1 MARVRVYEIAKEFG
15 VESRVLL
22 DRLHRLGIPARTASS
37 SLDAP
42 DVRRL
47 TDALLGPSAAPRAE
61 ALISRPFVGHANRV
75 ASVAFS
81 PDSAKLASVDLDG
94 TVRLWNPETGQ
105 ELRVITGYAEVS
117 SVVFSPDGTM
127 LASAGDDGTVRV
139 WDPATGEE
147 LRTLSGHSGAVTS
160 VTFSP
165 DGTLLAS
172 GSLDGT
178 VRLRIATTGEELH
191 TLFRHAGQVL
201 AAVFSPDG
209 TLLASAS
216 DDGAVR
222 VWNPVTGEVV
232 RTLAAPGSRTVSV
245 AFSPN
250 GATLAGAGDDG
261 VRLWNPTTGEEIGP
275 LPAPAGWATAVLF
288 SPDGRTL
295 ASLSGG
301 RVRLRDLATGEER
314 YVLIGFSGRAQ
325 AMAFSPDGKTLASA
339 GDGGVR
345 LWNPATG
352 EEVDVL
358 TAPGGWAT
366 AVLFSSAGSL
376 LASAGFD
383 GTVRLWDP
391 SSGEELRT
399 LTGHSSTV
407 ISVAFSPNGTLLA
420 SGSLDGSVRLWNPI
434 SGEELRTLTGHSG
447 MVTSVAFSP
456 DGKLLAAASG
466 SGVRIWDPATAEEH
480 HALHA
485 RRVLALSFSPGGDM
499 LVGVG
504 TEGVRIWSPQSGRE
518 VSSPLGGIDVGHQG
532 FSSIAFSHD
541 GALLACAGP
550 EGTQVWPL
558 LSTGR
563 QPRALLTQGAS
574 SVAFSPD
581 DTMLVGAYSDGTVRI
596 YASATGDELR
606 TLTGHTAAV
615 SSVAFSPDGGSLAS
629 AGGDGT
635 IRIWNA
641 LTGHQ
646 LAGTGFGEAVPRLR
660 PLPGLHSDTS
670 SAEDLL
676 GNASDVEMMAML
688 AAAHDT
694 RPPLAIALL
703 GQWGAGKSSFMDQM
717 RRQVAQLADL
727 SANNPGRSAFASV
740 VRQVRFNAWH
750 YSDDHL
756 WTGLVD
762 HLFQSLAEVPGQE
775 TAIGGRD
782 AVRAERKQLAERLA
796 SLEEDQRRLQEDLAK
811 TKAAR
816 PGGFVASLGSPAE
829 ALQLPFLAG
838 RMVLRDAWRGRWAAL
853 GVLVA
858 LAGVYLG
865 RQWLSTWLAALIGAV
880 GLLTPMLLPV
890 WATVRRWHQQGQNVT
905 TRLRAGLES
914 RQQSLN
920 EEVSMVQS
928 RLAEV
933 DAAVRLSMFLTERST
948 QNAYQEYRGLL
959 GQVHRDLVRL
969 DEALKEARAQWERT
983 RPATPPP
990 LERIV
995 LYIDDLDRCPPAR
1008 VVEVLAA
1015 VHLMLALPLFVVV
1028 VAVDARWLLT
1038 ALQHHYQ
1045 ELFAAQ
1051 EGGQEPYE
1059 WQNSATPLDYL
1070 DKIFQ
1075 VPFAVPA
1082 ASPEKT
1088 DSYLRSLLGDPAP
1101 NSGQYANSATAQPS
1115 ARQVPHA
1122 SGPVSASDQ
1131 EATADAQQPAHAE
1144 PQAVPDWLR
1153 GFERLGDV
1161 PPHLRGAIP
1170 ALQPEQLTLQAD
1182 EIDFMAR
1189 LGRLTPTPRSAKKLV
1204 NLYRL
1209 VRISIDRHSLSDFIG
1224 TPQNPGAYQV
1234 VQILLA
1240 VLVGSPR
1247 HSTAIFEAI
1256 MEAEP
1261 ASHIV
1266 QALRAAP
1273 LTNTAV
1279 STLTDLIDEISA
1291 AIPVITGTA
1300 DYQPWCGKLARFSF
1314 HTRTLVEDKRAEA
1327 HAWHSPQPQPRTR

>member
-1 MARVRVYEIAKEFG
+1 VARVRVYEIAKEFG

-22 DRLHRLGIPARTASS
+22 DRLHQLGIPARTASS

-81 PDSAKLASVDLDG
+81 PDGAELASVDLDG
-94 TVRLWNPETGQ
+94 TVRLWDPETGQ
-105 ELRVITGYAEVS
+105 ELRAITGHADVS

-127 LASAGDDGTVRV
+127 LASAGVDGTVQV
-139 WDPATGEE
+139 WDPATGKE
-147 LRTLSGHSGAVTS
+147 LHTLSGHSSAVTS
-160 VTFSP
+160 VAFSP
-165 DGTLLAS
+165 DGALLAS

-178 VRLRIATTGEELH
+178 VRLRIAATGEELH
-191 TLFRHAGQVL
+191 TRIRHAGQVW

-209 TLLASAS
+209 TMLASVG

-222 VWNPVTGEVV
+222 VWDPATGEVV
-232 RTLAAPGSRTVSV
+232 RTLAAPGGRAASV
-245 AFSPN
+245 AFSPD
-250 GATLAGAGDDG
+250 GTMLAGAGDDG

-275 LPAPAGWATAVLF
+275 LPAPTGWATAVLF

-301 RVRLRDLATGEER
+301 RIRLRDLATGEER

-325 AMAFSPDGKTLASA
+325 AMAFSPDGTTLASA
-339 GDGGVR
+339 GDSGVR
-345 LWNPATG
+345 LWNPTTD
-352 EEVDVL
+352 EEVNVL
-358 TAPGGWAT
+358 TAPGGSAT
-366 AVLFSSAGSL
+366 AVLFSSADTL

-383 GTVRLWDP
+383 GTVRLWNP
-391 SSGEELRT
+391 ASGEELRT

-407 ISVAFSPNGTLLA
+407 ISVAFSPDGTLLA
-420 SGSLDGSVRLWNPI
+420 SGSLDGTVRLWNPA
-434 SGEELRTLTGHSG
+434 SGEELRTLSDHSG

-456 DGKLLAAASG
+456 DGTLLAAAS
-466 SGVRIWDPATAEEH
+466 SGVHIWDLATGEEQ
-480 HALHA
+480 HALRA
-485 RRVLALSFSPGGDM
+485 RRVLAVSFSPDGEM

-518 VSSPLGGIDVGHQG
+518 VTSPLGSIDMEQRG

-550 EGTQVWPL
+550 EGTQVRH

-563 QPRALLTQGAS
+563 QPLALLTQGAS

-581 DTMLVGAYSDGTVRI
+581 DTMLVGAHSDGTVRI
-596 YASATGDELR
+596 YSSATGEELR

-615 SSVAFSPDGGSLAS
+615 SSVAFSPDGGLLAS

-635 IRIWNA
+635 IRIWNPF
-641 LTGHQ
+641 TGHQ
-646 LAGTGFGEAVPRLR
+646 LAGTGFGEAAPRLR

-670 SAEDLL
+670 STEDLL
-676 GNASDVEMMAML
+676 GNATDVEMMAML

-762 HLFQSLAEVPGQE
+762 HLFQSLAGAPGQE
-775 TAIGGRD
+775 TAVAGQD
-782 AVRAERKQLAERLA
+782 AVRAERKQLVGRLA

-838 RMVLRDAWRGRWAAL
+838 RMVLRDAWRGRWAVL
-853 GVLVA
+853 GVVVA

-865 RQWLSTWLAALIGAV
+865 RQWLGAWLVALIGVV
-880 GLLTPMLLPV
+880 GLLTPVLLPV
-890 WATVRRWHQQGQNVT
+890 WATVRRWHRQGQSVT
-905 TRLRAGLES
+905 ARLRAGLES

-920 EEVSMVQS
+920 EEVSTVQS

-933 DAAVRLSMFLTERST
+933 DAAVRLSMFLTERSA
-948 QNAYQEYRGLL
+948 QKAYQEYRGLL

-1045 ELFAAQ
+1045 ELFAAE
-1051 EGGQEPYE
+1051 EGGQGPGA

-1088 DSYLRSLLGDPAP
+1088 DGYLRSLLGEPAP
-1101 NSGQYANSATAQPS
+1101 TPDQSSAGSATTQSS
-1115 ARQVPHA
+1115 AFQVPHA
-1122 SGPVSASDQ
+1122 SGLVSASDQ
-1131 EATADAQQPAHAE
+1131 EAPADAQQPADPE
-1144 PQAVPDWLR
+1144 LQAVPDWLR

-1209 VRISIDRHSLSDFIG
+1209 VRISIDRHGLSDFIG

-1279 STLTDLIDEISA
+1279 STLTDLIGEISA
-1291 AIPVITGTA
+1291 TTPVITGTA
-1300 DYQPWCGKLARFSF
+1300 DYQPWCGRMARFSF
-1314 HTRTLVEDKRAEA
+1314 HTRALVDGKGMEA
-1327 HAWHSPQPQPRTR
+1327 HA

>member
-1 MARVRVYEIAKEFG
+1 M
-15 VESRVLL
+15 
-22 DRLHRLGIPARTASS
+22 
-37 SLDAP
+37 
-42 DVRRL
+42 
-47 TDALLGPSAAPRAE
+47 
-61 ALISRPFVGHANRV
+61 
-75 ASVAFS
+75 AFS
-81 PDSAKLASVDLDG
+81 PTGAELASVDLDG

-105 ELRVITGYAEVS
+105 ELRAITGHEEVS
-117 SVVFSPDGTM
+117 SVVFSPDGAM

-139 WDPATGEE
+139 WDPVTGKE
-147 LRTLSGHSGAVTS
+147 LHTLSGHSGAVTS
-160 VTFSP
+160 VAFSP
-165 DGTLLAS
+165 DGALLAS

-191 TLFRHAGQVL
+191 TRIRHVGQVL

-209 TLLASAS
+209 GMLASVG

-222 VWNPVTGEVV
+222 VWDPATGDVV
-232 RTLAAPGSRTVSV
+232 RTLTAPDSRAASV
-245 AFSPN
+245 AFSPD
-250 GATLAGAGDDG
+250 GTMLASAGGDG
-261 VRLWNPTTGEEIGP
+261 VRLWNPMTGQELDSLTAP
-275 LPAPAGWATAVLF
+275 LGWATAVLF
-288 SPDGRTL
+288 SPNGRTL

-301 RVRLRDLATGEER
+301 RIRLRDIPTGEER

-325 AMAFSPDGKTLASA
+325 AMAFSPDGTTLASA
-339 GDGGVR
+339 GDSGVR
-345 LWNPATG
+345 LWNPTTG
-352 EEVDVL
+352 EEVNVL
-358 TAPGGWAT
+358 TASGGWAT
-366 AVLFSSAGSL
+366 AVLFSSVGSL

-391 SSGEELRT
+391 TSGDELRT

-407 ISVAFSPNGTLLA
+407 ISVAFSPGGTLLA
-420 SGSLDGSVRLWNPI
+420 SGSLDGTVRLWDPA
-434 SGEELRTLTGHSG
+434 SGDELRTLTGHSG

-456 DGKLLAAASG
+456 DGTLLAAASG
-466 SGVRIWDPATAEEH
+466 SGVHIWDLATGEEQ
-480 HALHA
+480 HALQA
-485 RRVLALSFSPGGDM
+485 RRVLAVSFSPDGKM

-504 TEGVRIWSPQSGRE
+504 TDGVRIWNPQSGRQ
-518 VSSPLGGIDVGHQG
+518 VTSPPGGIDVGQRG

-541 GALLACAGP
+541 GALLACAGS
-550 EGTQVWPL
+550 EGTQVWHL
-558 LSTGR
+558 LSTGQ
-563 QPRALLTQGAS
+563 QPRSLLTQGAS
-574 SVAFSPD
+574 SVTFSPD

-596 YASATGDELR
+596 YSSAAGEELR
-606 TLTGHTAAV
+606 TLIGHTAAV
-615 SSVAFSPDGGSLAS
+615 SSVAFSPDGGLLAS

-635 IRIWNA
+635 IRIWNPF
-641 LTGHQ
+641 TGNQ

-676 GNASDVEMMAML
+676 GNATDVEMMAML

-762 HLFQSLAEVPGQE
+762 HLFQSLVEVPGQE
-775 TAIGGRD
+775 TAGAGRD
-782 AVRAERKQLAERLA
+782 AVRAEQEQLAGRLA

-811 TKAAR
+811 TGAAR

-829 ALQLPFLAG
+829 ALHLPFLAG
-838 RMVLRDAWRGRWAAL
+838 RMVLRDAWRGRWAVL
-853 GVLVA
+853 GVVVA

-865 RQWLSTWLAALIGAV
+865 RQWLGAWLAALIGVV
-880 GLLTPMLLPV
+880 GLLTPVLLPV
-890 WATVRRWHQQGQNVT
+890 WATVRRWHRQGQSVT
-905 TRLRAGLES
+905 ARLRAGLES

-920 EEVSMVQS
+920 EEVSTVQS

-933 DAAVRLSMFLTERST
+933 DAAVRLSMFLTERSA

-969 DEALKEARAQWERT
+969 DQALTEARAQWERT

-1028 VAVDARWLLT
+1028 VAVDAGWLLT

-1045 ELFAAQ
+1045 ELFAAE
-1051 EGGQEPYE
+1051 EGGQGPGA

-1088 DSYLRSLLGDPAP
+1088 DGYLRSLLGEPAP
-1101 NSGQYANSATAQPS
+1101 NSGQSNADSATTQSS
-1115 ARQVPHA
+1115 AGQVPHVSA
-1122 SGPVSASDQ
+1122 RVSASDQ
-1131 EATADAQQPAHAE
+1131 EATADAQQSAHAE

-1170 ALQPEQLTLQAD
+1170 ALQPEQLTLQTD

-1209 VRISIDRHSLSDFIG
+1209 VRISIDRHGLSDFIG

-1256 MEAEP
+1256 IEADP

-1273 LTNTAV
+1273 LTNTVVA
-1279 STLTDLIDEISA
+1279 TLTDLIDEISA
-1291 AIPVITGTA
+1291 VIPVITGTA
-1300 DYQPWCGKLARFSF
+1300 DYQPWCGRLARFSF